1 MLTSIE
7 GFGGALEHLEGQGC
21 HYVSLPSDGT
31 GSLHSLTAKGGDHLC
46 PVDERQTLQVM
57 QETFPNA
64 FCCNKHF
71 FCFPMMK
78 ICLQLN
84 DVDSWFLKC
93 RAVMLV

>member
-1 MLTSIE
+1 MSI
-7 GFGGALEHLEGQGC
+7 F
-21 HYVSLPSDGT
+21 
-31 GSLHSLTAKGGDHLC
+31 TAEGGDHLC
-46 PVDERQTLQVM
+46 PIDECQTLQVM

-64 FCCNKHF
+64 FCCNKHCF
-71 FCFPMMK
+71 RFPMMK